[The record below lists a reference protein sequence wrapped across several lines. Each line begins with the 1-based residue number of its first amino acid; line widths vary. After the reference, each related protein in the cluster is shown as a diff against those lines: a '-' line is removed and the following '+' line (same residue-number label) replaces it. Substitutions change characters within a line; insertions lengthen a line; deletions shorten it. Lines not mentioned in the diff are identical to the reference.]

1 MQVVVKGVANYNLV
15 FENLWLV
22 VIDKISLGG
31 HIFEARWVRTLH
43 HQRHYA
49 GIARV
54 RVKADFFEQEAAREM
69 Q

>member
-1 MQVVVKGVANYNLV
+1 MQVVVKGVANYHLV

-22 VIDKISLGG
+22 VIDKITLGG
-31 HIFEARWVRTLH
+31 HIFEARWVRALH

-49 GIARV
+49 AIVRV
-54 RVKADFFEQEAAREM
+54 RVKLYFFEQEAPREM